1 MITETEPDAPQAR
14 PAPDEG
20 PSRSALAGWSVRLQR
35 FSFVAVAVVSLA
47 GASMVWLVPGMDPA
61 LRPGGTALFAAV
73 GLLSLAGL
81 AVPPR
86 HAAAAMAGV
95 LAAALAAICMHA
107 VVSGWG
113 LVAPGL
119 AFSGLF
125 VCILCVA
132 ASARLGAALAAAAA
146 LAVALA
152 WAGSAESAQ
161 AAPGAHLALLA
172 GHWLLIGTGL
182 AAGWVFARTQ
192 RRVLRAAEDRERRFV
207 RLLALAT
214 DAYWETDPWGRLSAV
229 EDQRGPGADPLPAP
243 LGRVPWDEPTFAC
256 EAQVLDALLAA
267 ISARQPFRELV
278 VRWQTEGQLP
288 RSFAV
293 SGEPRFDDRGG
304 FAGYWGVVRDITAE
318 LRARRALDATEA
330 RYQALFRR
338 LPNPVVLH
346 HDGRVVDANPAALA
360 LLGQEDL
367 PSLAAT
373 DLLAAYADGDSRERA
388 RRAFEWLESQPQG
401 AAVAVADYTLEPVPG
416 RRLVVRSSSVRV
428 ETGSGPATLTILAD
442 DTERKAAEEALRRSE
457 GTLSHLVATSPEIIT
472 LTELDSG
479 RYTMVNRTF
488 EQVTGYAAAE
498 VVGRRA
504 VEVGI
509 WVDPAD
515 REAFV
520 RLLREQGSVHDVP
533 ARLRAKDG
541 RVISMLVSGARFAMD
556 GRDYLVV
563 NARDVTQAERERLE
577 REAILEGASV
587 GIAVTRDD
595 RFVLVNPAFEH
606 MLGWRRGSLAGQA
619 VTALGPAAPGEG
631 AEADFG
637 PCLGAGEAV
646 EFERLIERRGGGQ
659 FLARVVGR
667 AIDAAHPAHGGTV
680 WLVEDVTERRRF
692 EQQLARARDQAEAA
706 SRAKS
711 AFLAN
716 MSHELRTPLNGI
728 IGLARLAR
736 DPAVDEDRR
745 RLYLD
750 QVLETSRSLAD
761 IISDILDL
769 QKIEAGKLRLQ
780 MARFE
785 VGALLSS
792 LQRLYQTLADA
803 HGLALVFDT
812 APEAAGL
819 VLGDELR
826 VRQIVGNYLSN
837 AVKFT
842 ARGEVRVTTRRLD
855 GERVRFEVRDTGP
868 GMAADVQAE
877 LFKPFSQADASTT
890 RRFGGTGL
898 GLSICH
904 ELAALM
910 GGRVGVL
917 SEPGRG
923 SLFWAELPLPAMR
936 GPAPAPAP
944 EAPADAGEL
953 RGTQVL
959 LAEDNAVNAVIAEA
973 LLERWG
979 IVVTRAADGA
989 QAVAAARQACAQGR
1003 PFDAV
1008 LMDIQM
1014 PVMSGYE
1021 ATRQIRQDPATARLP
1036 VIALTAAAMVSER
1049 QQALEVGMDD
1059 FLTKPIDADRLRAA
1073 LQRWIGAR
1081 RAG

>member
-1 MITETEPDAPQAR
+1 MPFAPKLAQPATPGRRCRGAYATLITETEPEAPQAR
-14 PAPDEG
+14 PG
-20 PSRSALAGWSVRLQR
+20 PAAQPSHAALAGWHVRLQR
-35 FSFVAVAVVSLA
+35 FSFAAAAVVSLA
-47 GASMVWLVPGMDPA
+47 GALMVVLVPGLDPA
-61 LRPGGTALFAAV
+61 LRPGGAALFAAV

-86 HAAAAMAGV
+86 HAGVAMTAVLTAAV
-95 LAAALAAICMHA
+95 AAICVQA
-107 VVSGWG
+107 VTSGWG
-113 LVAPGL
+113 PAAPGL
-119 AFSGLF
+119 AFPGLF

-132 ASARLGAALAAAAA
+132 ASARLGAALAAASA
-146 LAVALA
+146 LAVALVGMVA
-152 WAGSAESAQ
+152 LGSSGADP
-161 AAPGAHLALLA
+161 AAHAALLG
-172 GHWLLIGTGL
+172 GHWLLIAIGL
-182 AAGWVFARTQ
+182 AAGWLLARMQ
-192 RRVLRAAEDRERRFV
+192 GRFLRTAEDREQRFV

-214 DAYWETDPWGRLSAV
+214 DAYWETDARGRLVAV
-229 EDQRGPGADPLPAP
+229 EDQRGPGAGALPVP
-243 LGRVPWDEPTFAC
+243 LGRVPWEEPPLRC

-267 ISARQPFRELV
+267 FGAQRPFRELV
-278 VRWQTEGQLP
+278 VGWQPEGQPL
-288 RSFAV
+288 RSFAI
-293 SGEPRFDDRGG
+293 SGEPRFDDSGG
-304 FAGYWGVVRDITAE
+304 FIGYWGVARDITAE
-318 LRARRALDATEA
+318 LQARRALDATEA

-338 LPNPVVLH
+338 IPDAIVLH
-346 HDGRVVDANPAALA
+346 RAGTVFDANPAALA
-360 LLGQEDL
+360 LLGDEEL
-367 PSLAAT
+367 SSLAGAN
-373 DLLAAYADGDSRERA
+373 LLAAYADGDSRERA
-388 RRAFEWLESQPQG
+388 RRSFEWLESQPLG
-401 AAVAVADYTLEPVPG
+401 VAGAVADYTRGPAPG
-416 RRLVVRSSSVRV
+416 RRQAVRASEGRG
-428 ETGSGPATLTILAD
+428 ETGHGPAPLTIFVD

-457 GTLSHLVATSPEIIT
+457 GTLSHLVATSPEVIT
-472 LTELDSG
+472 LTELDTG
-479 RYTMVNRTF
+479 RYAMVNRTF

-498 VVGRRA
+498 VVGRLA

-520 RLLREQGSVHDVP
+520 RRLREQGSVHDVP

-541 RVISMLVSGARFAMD
+541 RVISMLVSGARFAME

-563 NARDVTQAERERLE
+563 NARDVTQTERERLE
-577 REAILEGASV
+577 REAILEAASV

-606 MLGWRRGSLAGQA
+606 MLGWPRGSLAGHG
-619 VTALGPAAPGEG
+619 VTALGPATPGEG
-631 AEADFG
+631 AEANFG

-736 DPAVDEDRR
+736 DPAVDEDKR

-785 VGALLSS
+785 VGAILRS

-842 ARGEVRVTTRRLD
+842 ARGEVRVVTRRID
-855 GERVRFEVRDTGP
+855 GERVRFEVHDTGP
-868 GMAADVQAE
+868 GIAVDVQAE

-923 SLFWAELPLPAMR
+923 SLFWAELPLPALR

-959 LAEDNAVNAVIAEA
+959 LA
-973 LLERWG
+973 
-979 IVVTRAADGA
+979 
-989 QAVAAARQACAQGR
+989 
-1003 PFDAV
+1003 
-1008 LMDIQM
+1008 
-1014 PVMSGYE
+1014 
-1021 ATRQIRQDPATARLP
+1021 
-1036 VIALTAAAMVSER
+1036 
-1049 QQALEVGMDD
+1049 
-1059 FLTKPIDADRLRAA
+1059 
-1073 LQRWIGAR
+1073 
-1081 RAG
+1081 